1 MATRKEILRQEAIK
15 RLKERVKPGSRLS
28 FVRVGPCSFRV
39 WLLTDQIRA
48 SLAYWIALACGYRF
62 NARTESIAVPGYN
75 YSKQGDVL
83 EKLSHAIGVK
93 LSSLS
98 YEDL

>member
-1 MATRKEILRQEAIK
+1 MTRKEMQRQSAIK
-15 RLKERVKPGSRLS
+15 RLKDLVKPGSCLS

-39 WLLTDQIRA
+39 WLLTEQIRA
-48 SLAYWIALACGYRF
+48 GLSYHVAIACGYQYR
-62 NARTESIAVPGYN
+62 NRAEAIVVPGHN
-75 YSKQGDVL
+75 FSKQGDVL
-83 EKLSHAIGVK
+83 ARLSHAIGVK